1 MTRQY
6 MQLHRLQSTLI
17 PMHGSAR
24 VRAVSQV
31 QAPSDPVESWRA
43 LNAAHAAVQSA
54 LEHELRREH
63 DLSTI
68 EYEVLDRLAEC
79 PQGKFRMQELAD
91 AVHSTQSTVSRV
103 VARLEDEGLTCRA
116 MCPDD
121 RRGIFAS
128 LTEAGQERLAAATPT
143 YRRVIA
149 ATLDDAAR

>member
-1 MTRQY
+1 
-6 MQLHRLQSTLI
+6 MQLHKLLATLI
-17 PMHGSAR
+17 PVHESATL
-24 VRAVSQV
+24 RAVSHV
-31 QAPSDPVESWRA
+31 KAPSDPVESWRA

-54 LEHELRREH
+54 LEYQLRREH

-68 EYEVLDRLAEC
+68 EYEVLERLGEC

-103 VARLEDEGLTCRA
+103 VARLEDEGLASRA
-116 MCPDD
+116 MCADD

-128 LTEAGQERLAAATPT
+128 LTEAGQSRLAEAAPT

-149 ATLDDAAR
+149 ATLDASGR